1 MSFAEIFER
10 IRTNRSL
17 IATRRKNFGEA
28 NDSISVLENRIDEA
42 KQAINT
48 ATFTENLKMVKS
60 KMKENDFTEAHRI
73 SKETLIDINSS
84 LDSWQPN
91 IKLKLPEN
99 IVPGKWG
106 KYNLKITNVGNAHA
120 LNLGVNFTEGI
131 SQQGLIQVPLV
142 KAEQSINLEVTL
154 VSEFAGSVN
163 AKGEI
168 SLSRKHGNKSYES
181 DFDEWIEV
189 GESAPGPSP
198 VTTPAPQKAISQEHR
213 DSVQDWTKPSD
224 LAPDGETLLDLFTR
238 RWSCYSKWPDNVR
251 ELDYL
256 HNNYRDLTI
265 SSYFEIPTDP
275 TVVLSEWGLPSNLR
289 KNVYLDDE
297 RASHILEVLNS
308 KSDDNY
314 VIIGEPGVG
323 KTTLLFEIFDS
334 FMDKVPTGILT
345 TTGIIDAHLE
355 FGLRLFYDDIPENSD
370 IVQSIVENDAKGL
383 VVTAREA
390 DWGKLSDEF
399 QRKFKRLT
407 VPLFSDD
414 NVSRLCE
421 RMFDFSNIRHDAS
434 SIEQLT
440 NYAQGSPIFI
450 WLMIKEMHYNGMT
463 VLTKNYVKDNSRKGM
478 ENYVSL
484 ILQRLLKDGPNYK
497 PGGLHALGCMI
508 FLSDYMRDR
517 RCHEALYRSF
527 ADEIE
532 IDFEKI
538 FDDRQNTSTFN
549 QTIVYLSGEGTTIG
563 FPHDTWADVLQGVGR
578 SNPLRAD
585 IQSIKRKFADKT
597 YEDEYK
603 KKAVTDAWETELS
616 RFNKNMVREK
626 DSFLSLIDTLTYNYT
641 LTVLEKLGVDI
652 EMMREV
658 SSLNSDL
665 PMAARILS
673 RIQAARPTQ
682 VTQIIN
688 IQHSVISKSNLDF
701 GKDNVNVESSV
712 VTDSDLEEE
721 DLQSVKQSIVTD
733 SKKKK

>member
-48 ATFTENLKMVKS
+48 ATFTENLKTVKS
-60 KMKENDFTEAHRI
+60 KMKDNDFTEAHRI

-91 IKLKLPEN
+91 IKLKLPDN

-131 SQQGLIQVPLV
+131 SQQGLIQVSLL
-142 KAEQSINLEVTL
+142 KAEQSINLEVTM
-154 VSEFAGSVN
+154 VTEFAGSVN

-345 TTGIIDAHLE
+345 TTGITDAHLE

-421 RMFDFSNIRHDAS
+421 RMFDFSNIRHDAF

-712 VTDSDLEEE
+712 VTDSDLEEK
-721 DLQSVKQSIVTD
+721 DLRSVKQSIVTD

>member
-48 ATFTENLKMVKS
+48 ATFTENLKTVKS
-60 KMKENDFTEAHRI
+60 KMKDNDFTEAHRI

-106 KYNLKITNVGNAHA
+106 KYNLEITNVGNAHA

-131 SQQGLIQVPLV
+131 SQQGSIQVPLV

-154 VSEFAGSVN
+154 VTEFAGSVN

-421 RMFDFSNIRHDAS
+421 RMFDFSNIRHDAF

-701 GKDNVNVESSV
+701 GKENVNIESSV

>member
-1 MSFAEIFER
+1 MSFEDIFER
-10 IRTNRSL
+10 IQQSRSL
-17 IATRRKNFGEA
+17 MAARRRTFNEA
-28 NDSISVLENRIDEA
+28 SDSITILENKFEQI
-42 KQAINT
+42 KQAISIDN
-48 ATFTENLKMVKS
+48 FVDNLTEVKNQ
-60 KMKENDFTEAHRI
+60 MKNHNYTEAHRI
-73 SKETLIDINSS
+73 SRETLTEINSC
-84 LDSWQPN
+84 LESWNPN
-91 IKLKLPEN
+91 LKLEVPN
-99 IVPGKWG
+99 AITPGKWG
-106 KYNLKITNVGNAHA
+106 KYSLQVSNQGSAHA
-120 LNLGVNFTEGI
+120 VNVDIKFLEGVK
-131 SQQGLIQVPLV
+131 QQGLIQIPLL
-142 KAEQSINLEVTL
+142 KSEESISLDATL
-154 VSEFAGSVN
+154 ATEFAGSVN
-163 AKGEI
+163 AKADI
-168 SLSRKHGNKSYES
+168 TFSRIHGNKPYSVK
-181 DFDEWIEV
+181 FDEWIEIGDQAAV
-189 GESAPGPSP
+189 VVESSLPEKEI
-198 VTTPAPQKAISQEHR
+198 TLEHR
-213 DSVQDWTKPSD
+213 DTVQDWIKPSD
-224 LAPDGETLLDLFTR
+224 LAPDGVTLLDLFTR
-238 RWSCYSKWPDNVR
+238 RWDCYFNWPDNVKH
-251 ELDYL
+251 LDYL
-256 HNNYRDLTI
+256 HNNFRDVAI

-275 TVVLSEWGLPSNLR
+275 ATVLSEWSLPPNLR

-297 RASHILEVLNS
+297 RASHIMEVLNS

-345 TTGIIDAHLE
+345 TTGITNAHLE
-355 FGLRLFYDDIPENSD
+355 FGIRLFYDDIPENTD
-370 IVQSIVENDAKGL
+370 IVQGIIDSDAKGL

-390 DWGKLSDEF
+390 DWNKLPEEF

-407 VPLFSDD
+407 VPLFSDA

-421 RMFDFSNIRHDAS
+421 RMFDFSNIRHDPT

-463 VLTKNYVKDNSRKGM
+463 VLSSNYVKDNSRKGM

-497 PGGLHALGCMI
+497 KGGLHALACMV

-517 RCHEALYRSF
+517 RCHESLYRSF

-532 IDFEKI
+532 EDFEKI

-549 QTIVYLSGEGTTIG
+549 QTIVYLSGEGTTIS

-578 SNPLRAD
+578 NNPLRAD

-597 YEDEYK
+597 YEDKYK
-603 KKAVTDAWETELS
+603 KQAVTDAWDTEVT

-626 DSFLSLIDTLTYNYT
+626 DSFLSLIDTLTYNYP
-641 LTVLEKLGVDI
+641 LSSLEKLGVDI

-658 SSLNSDL
+658 SSINSDL
-665 PMAARILS
+665 PMAARIMS

-688 IQHSVISKSNLDF
+688 IQHSVISKSTLEF
-701 GKDNVNVESSV
+701 SKDNVNVESSV
-712 VTDSDLEEE
+712 ITNSELDEE
-721 DLQSVKQSIVTD
+721 DLKDSKHSIVVD
-733 SKKKK
+733 SKKK

>member
-1 MSFAEIFER
+1 MPFEEIFEK
-10 IRTNRSL
+10 IRASRSKL
-17 IATRRKNFGEA
+17 AVRKKTFADAQN
-28 NDSISVLENRIDEA
+28 SSTILESKCDEA
-42 KQAINT
+42 KNAINVSM
-48 ATFTENLKMVKS
+48 FLDKIEEIKS
-60 KMKENDFTEAHRI
+60 HMSNHNYSEASRL
-73 SKETLIDINSS
+73 SSETLTEIDSS
-84 LDSWQPN
+84 LDSWRPN
-91 IKLKLPEN
+91 IKVFLPEN
-99 IVPGKWG
+99 MIPGKWK
-106 KYNLKITNVGNAHA
+106 KYSLRLTNEGNAHA
-120 LNLGVNFTEGI
+120 SSIDIQFSEGI
-131 SQQGLIQVPLV
+131 RQQGVIQL
-142 KAEQSINLEVTL
+142 QSLAATESVELEVNL
-154 VSEFAGSVN
+154 VTEFAGSVN
-163 AKGEI
+163 AKAHT
-168 SLSRKHGNKSYES
+168 SFSRKYDNKQYSV
-181 DFDEWIEV
+181 DLDEWIEI
-189 GESAPGPSP
+189 GEKVTP
-198 VTTPAPQKAISQEHR
+198 VSKKAAPQVLVTSEHR
-213 DSVQDWTKPSD
+213 DTVKDWIKPSD

-238 RWSCYSKWPDNVR
+238 RWECYSNWPDNVKQ
-251 ELDYL
+251 LDYL
-256 HNNYRDLTI
+256 HNNFRDVAI

-275 TVVLSEWGLPSNLR
+275 ATVLSEWSLPPNLR

-297 RASHILEVLNS
+297 RASHILEVLDS

-345 TTGIIDAHLE
+345 TTGITNAHLE
-355 FGLRLFYDDIPENSD
+355 FGMRLFYDDIPENTD
-370 IVQSIVENDAKGL
+370 IVQGIIDGDAKGL

-390 DWGKLSDEF
+390 DWNKLPDEF

-407 VPLFSDD
+407 VPLFSDE

-421 RMFDFSNIRHDAS
+421 RMFDFSNIRHDPT

-463 VLTKNYVKDNSRKGM
+463 VLSKNYVKDNSRKGM

-497 PGGLHALGCMI
+497 KGGLHALACMV

-532 IDFEKI
+532 EDFEKI

-549 QTIVYLSGEGTTIG
+549 QTIVYLSGEGTSIS

-578 SNPLRAD
+578 TNPLRAD

-597 YEDEYK
+597 YEDKYK
-603 KKAVTDAWETELS
+603 KQAVTDAWETEVT

-626 DSFLSLIDTLTYNYT
+626 DSFLSLIDTLTYNYP
-641 LTVLEKLGVDI
+641 LSALEKLGVDI
-652 EMMREV
+652 ELMREV
-658 SSLNSDL
+658 SSINSDL
-665 PMAARILS
+665 PMAARIMS

-688 IQHSVISKSNLDF
+688 IQHSVISKSTLEF
-701 GKDNVNVESSV
+701 SKDNVNVESSV
-712 VTDSDLEEE
+712 ITNSELDEE
-721 DLQSVKQSIVTD
+721 DLKNSKHSIVVD
-733 SKKKK
+733 SKKKE

>member
-48 ATFTENLKMVKS
+48 ATFTENLKTVKS

-131 SQQGLIQVPLV
+131 SQQGSIQVPLV

-154 VSEFAGSVN
+154 VTEFAGSVN

-213 DSVQDWTKPSD
+213 DSVQDWAKPSD
-224 LAPDGETLLDLFTR
+224 LAPDGETFLDLFTS
-238 RWSCYSKWPDNVR
+238 RWKCYSKWPDNVR

-407 VPLFSDD
+407 VPLFSDE

>member
-48 ATFTENLKMVKS
+48 ATFTENLKTVKS
-60 KMKENDFTEAHRI
+60 KMKDNDFTEAHRI

-106 KYNLKITNVGNAHA
+106 KYNLEIMNVGNAHA

-131 SQQGLIQVPLV
+131 SQQGSIQVPLV

-154 VSEFAGSVN
+154 VTEFAGSVN

-407 VPLFSDD
+407 VPLFSDE

-421 RMFDFSNIRHDAS
+421 RMFDFSNIRHDAF

-701 GKDNVNVESSV
+701 GKENVNIESSV

>member
-48 ATFTENLKMVKS
+48 ATFTENLKTVKS

-106 KYNLKITNVGNAHA
+106 KYNLEIMNVGNAHA

-131 SQQGLIQVPLV
+131 SQQGSIQVPLV

-154 VSEFAGSVN
+154 VTEFAGSVN

-297 RASHILEVLNS
+297 RASHILEVLSS
-308 KSDDNY
+308 KSEDNY

-345 TTGIIDAHLE
+345 TTEMTDAHLE
-355 FGLRLFYDDIPENSD
+355 FGMRLFYDDIPENIE
-370 IVQSIVENDAKGL
+370 IVQSIIENDTKGL

-390 DWGKLSDEF
+390 DWDKLPEEF
-399 QRKFKRLT
+399 QKKFNRLT
-407 VPLFSDD
+407 VPLFSDE

-421 RMFDFSNIRHDAS
+421 RMFDFSNIKHDS
-434 SIEQLT
+434 LSIEELT
-440 NYAQGSPIFI
+440 NYAQGSPIFV
-450 WLMIKEMHYNGMT
+450 WLMIKEMQYNGIS
-463 VLTKNYVKDNSRKGM
+463 VLTKNFVKDNSRKGM
-478 ENYVSL
+478 ENYVAL

-497 PGGLHALGCMI
+497 PGGLHSLACMI

-517 RCHEALYRSF
+517 RCNEMLYRSF

-532 IDFEKI
+532 EEFARI
-538 FDDRQNTSTFN
+538 FDDKQNHSTFN
-549 QTIVYLSGEGTTIG
+549 QMIVYLSGEGTTIG
-563 FPHDTWADVLQGVGR
+563 FPHDTWADVLQGTGR
-578 SNPLRAD
+578 NNPLRAD
-585 IQSIKRKFADKT
+585 IQMIKLKFADKK
-597 YEDEYK
+597 YEDVYK
-603 KKAVTDAWETELS
+603 KQAVTGAWNTTVS
-616 RFNKNMVREK
+616 RYNKNIIREK
-626 DSFLSLIDTLTYNYT
+626 DAFLSMVDTLTYNYT
-641 LTVLEKLGVDI
+641 LSDLEKLGVDV

-665 PMAARILS
+665 PIAARVLS

-688 IQHSVISKSNLDF
+688 IQHSVISKSTLEF
-701 GKDNVNVESSV
+701 SKDNINVESSV
-712 VTDSDLEEE
+712 ITDSELDEE
-721 DLQSVKQSIVTD
+721 DLKTAKHSIVVD
-733 SKKKK
+733 SKKK

>member
-48 ATFTENLKMVKS
+48 ATFTENLKTVKS

-131 SQQGLIQVPLV
+131 SQQGSIQVPLV

-154 VSEFAGSVN
+154 VTEFAGSVN

-407 VPLFSDD
+407 VPLFSDE

-421 RMFDFSNIRHDAS
+421 RMFDFSNIRHDAF

-701 GKDNVNVESSV
+701 GKENVNIESSV

>member
-1 MSFAEIFER
+1 MSYEKILAKIESTRLRMGLHKKSYSDVTSSLEILENKISEAQKSINVDIFKEQYKE
-10 IRTNRSL
+10 IKKKL
-17 IATRRKNFGEA
+17 EA
-28 NDSISVLENRIDEA
+28 NDYSGASTVSSTC
-42 KQAINT
+42 QA
-48 ATFTENLKMVKS
+48 E
-60 KMKENDFTEAHRI
+60 
-73 SKETLIDINSS
+73 INSS
-84 LDSWQPN
+84 LESWRPN
-91 IKLKLPEN
+91 IKLELPDN
-99 IVPGKWG
+99 IVPGKWN
-106 KYNLKITNVGNAHA
+106 KYNLKITNEGNAHA
-120 LNLGVNFTEGI
+120 LNISIKFTEGI
-131 SQQGLIQVPLV
+131 RQQGLIQIPSL
-142 KAEQSINLEVTL
+142 KSEKSIDFEITL
-154 VSEFAGSVN
+154 VTEFAGSVN
-163 AKGEI
+163 TKADI
-168 SLSRKHGNKSYES
+168 SFSRKQGNKPYES
-181 DFDEWIEV
+181 NFDEWIEV
-189 GESAPGPSP
+189 GEKSSKPSKPSAPKSR
-198 VTTPAPQKAISQEHR
+198 VTLEHR
-213 DSVQDWTKPSD
+213 DTVQEWIKPSD

-238 RWSCYSKWPDNVR
+238 RWACYSQWPDNVR

-256 HNNYRDLTI
+256 HNNFRDVAI
-265 SSYFEIPTDP
+265 SSYFEIPTNP
-275 TVVLSEWGLPSNLR
+275 ATVLSEWSLPPNMR

-323 KTTLLFEIFDS
+323 KTTLLYEIFDS
-334 FMDKVPTGILT
+334 FMDKIPTGILT
-345 TTGIIDAHLE
+345 TTGITNAHLE
-355 FGLRLFYDDIPENSD
+355 FGIRLFYDDIPENYD
-370 IVQSIVENDAKGL
+370 IVQSITENDAKGL

-390 DWGKLSDEF
+390 DWNKLSDEF

-421 RMFDFSNIRHDAS
+421 RMFDFSNIRYDPT
-434 SIEQLT
+434 SIAQLT

-463 VLTKNYVKDNSRKGM
+463 TLSKNYVKDNSRKGM

-497 PGGLHALGCMI
+497 KGGLHALACMV

-517 RCHEALYRSF
+517 RCHESLYRSF

-532 IDFEKI
+532 EDFEKI

-578 SNPLRAD
+578 NNPLRAD

-597 YEDEYK
+597 YEDKYK
-603 KKAVTDAWETELS
+603 KQAVTDAWETELT

-641 LTVLEKLGVDI
+641 LSALEKLGVDI

-658 SSLNSDL
+658 SSINSDL
-665 PMAARILS
+665 PMAARIMS

-688 IQHSVISKSNLDF
+688 IQHSVISKSTLEF
-701 GKDNVNVESSV
+701 SKDNINVESSV
-712 VTDSDLEEE
+712 ITDSELNEE
-721 DLQSVKQSIVTD
+721 DMKTAKHSIVVD
-733 SKKKK
+733 SKKK